1 MAGLGSV
8 LDNTRIQAGHDLMSG
23 SGSEYTDGVDSG
35 AEQSDGANR
44 SSPTPAGPR
53 VLFIEVGFI
62 L

>member
-8 LDNTRIQAGHDLMSG
+8 LDNTHVQAGDDLMSG
-23 SGSEYTDGVDSG
+23 SGSEYTDTVDSG
-35 AEQSDGANR
+35 AEQSDGANC
-44 SSPTPAGPR
+44 SSPTPR